1 MWLSYK
7 LKDSFQNLLSFHLK
21 KIISEYKNNY

>member
-1 MWLSYK
+1 MWSSYK
-7 LKDSFQNLLSFHLK
+7 LKDSFQNLLFFLLK